1 MKMTTRRPQKHRR
14 FRGHRTHH
22 GAHRKWRG
30 GGSRGGRGLA
40 GGHKHKWSFVVKYDK
55 DRFGKTGFKRPPSTV
70 SKLRAINLSQI
81 ERMMDYFVKKKFAE
95 KDGSSMKVNLLKA
108 GYEKVLGSGRPSRP
122 LIVQAR
128 NFSKQ
133 AIKRLEEAGGKAEK
147 I

>member
-1 MKMTTRRPQKHRR
+1 MTTRKSQKHRR

-55 DRFGKTGFKRPPSTV
+55 ERFGKSGFKRPPSTA
-70 SKLRAINLSQI
+70 SKSRAINLNQLDK
-81 ERMMDYFVKKKFAE
+81 MVDYFMEKKFAE
-95 KDGSSMKVNLLKA
+95 KEGNSIKIDLLKA
-108 GYEKVLGSGRPSRP
+108 GYEKVLGAGKPSKS

-133 AIKRLEEAGGKAEK
+133 AIKKLEEAGGKAVK
-147 I
+147 V